1 MENWEA
7 LDIKRD
13 GSLSL
18 RAGLIEGGG
27 QSCGVVVAAAY
38 RAEELWSGGLR
49 APLWRCLGP
58 FCGTRGLAHVRGVV
72 VAAPYLCRRA
82 VERWSARLLIQQR
95 GLEFTG
101 A

>member
-27 QSCGVVVAAAY
+27 HSCGVVVAAAY
-38 RAEELWSGGLR
+38 LCIVWRLWFPAAAVLLPGSDRFLER
-49 APLWRCLGP
+49 LNPGP
-58 FCGTRGLAHVRGVV
+58 KRG
-72 VAAPYLCRRA
+72 
-82 VERWSARLLIQQR
+82 QQR
-95 GLEFTG
+95 NVVQLVTIAHGRVQIMSRCKMYLAG
-101 A
+101 

>member
-27 QSCGVVVAAAY
+27 HSCGVVVAAA
-38 RAEELWSGGLR
+38 
-49 APLWRCLGP
+49 
-58 FCGTRGLAHVRGVV
+58 
-72 VAAPYLCRRA
+72 YLCRRA
-82 VERWSARLLIQQR
+82 VERWSARPSVEVSRPVLWNPWSSARPRSR
-95 GLEFTG
+95 GRSAVSVHCFESADQDLRTRYRG
-101 A
+101 KRV

>member
-27 QSCGVVVAAAY
+27 HSCGVVVAAA
-38 RAEELWSGGLR
+38 
-49 APLWRCLGP
+49 
-58 FCGTRGLAHVRGVV
+58 
-72 VAAPYLCRRA
+72 YLCRRA
-82 VERWSARLLIQQR
+82 VERWSARPSVEVLGPFCGTC
-95 GLEFTG
+95 GLPFPAGEKNI
-101 A
+101 

>member
-27 QSCGVVVAAAY
+27 HSCGVVVAAA
-38 RAEELWSGGLR
+38 
-49 APLWRCLGP
+49 
-58 FCGTRGLAHVRGVV
+58 
-72 VAAPYLCRRA
+72 YLCRRA
-82 VERWSARLLIQQR
+82 VERWSARPSVEVSRPVLWNLWSSCEAMYTSCRDQAPVEYVRGSLL
-95 GLEFTG
+95 LSTD
-101 A
+101 